1 LEVDPMRTRDAM
13 ALAGAACVS
22 AALLFVGCEEKSN
35 PNANSVG
42 NAVNNAANATSDAV
56 KNAAAATKDAARNT
70 ANAVKEGASDFKNWV
85 SDTVDRQWPAMKTE
99 VDQMGDRIASIKD
112 TNVKAKAETMWSDL
126 KAQMPKVEEAVT
138 KAKNATAD
146 QASAL
151 MADARAAWDSFVAK
165 LEEMRRTLA
174 AG

>member
-1 LEVDPMRTRDAM
+1 MRTRDAM

-22 AALLFVGCEEKSN
+22 AALLFVGCEEKNN

-42 NAVNNAANATSDAV
+42 DAVNNAANSTSDAV
-56 KNAAAATKDAARNT
+56 RNAADATKDAARNT
-70 ANAVKEGASDFKNWV
+70 ADAVKEGAGDLKNWV

-99 VDQMGDRIASIKD
+99 VEQMGDKVASIKD
-112 TNVKAKAETMWSDL
+112 TNVKAKAETMWNDL

-138 KAKNATAD
+138 RARNATAD

-151 MADARAAWDSFVAK
+151 AADARTAWDGFVAK
-165 LEEMRRTLA
+165 LDELRRTLA